1 MSDTTES
8 RWFKII
14 VFILSAI
21 VVGVTIANVAY
32 FNRIRTGSCQALSNS
47 TATTMVWVNAIL
59 LVIAIIIF
67 LWSLWRLL
75 FSGAARAQVRH
86 YMISPTSG
94 VNMGFAP
101 PAYMAASAGYAP
113 VYQPTAVATSTDA
126 AAMVVAPGEA
136 ATIDAAQQYL

>member
-21 VVGVTIANVAY
+21 VVGVTIANIAY
-32 FNRIRTGSCQALSNS
+32 FNQIRNGSCQALSHN

-101 PAYMAASAGYAP
+101 PAYPGYMN
-113 VYQPTAVATSTDA
+113 QPTAVATSTDA
-126 AAMVVAPGEA
+126 GAMVLAPTEA

>member
-8 RWFKII
+8 RWFKIV
-14 VFILSAI
+14 VFILSSV
-21 VVGVTIANVAY
+21 VVGVTIANVVY
-32 FNRIRTGSCQALSNS
+32 FNKIRNGSCQAISHN

-75 FSGAARAQVRH
+75 FSGTARGQIRH

-101 PAYMAASAGYAP
+101 SLASG
-113 VYQPTAVATSTDA
+113 VDQPYVAVATSTDA
-126 AAMVVAPGEA
+126 AASVISPSVAT
-136 ATIDAAQQYL
+136 TIDAAQQYL